1 MQHFLLILLQIQENS
16 QTHLN
21 KIEFKDYAPF
31 IVALVA
37 LFTLIFGILQYRK
50 GLLQRRSEQFL
61 KMRER
66 YIDNKEFQELFT
78 LIEHDDEK
86 LKVIPYKQKLKFLGF
101 YEELALMKNSGLI
114 KREVVFY
121 MFAYHAIRIWQSE
134 NFWYITDN
142 SGTAKVVN
150 KESAYWF
157 LFKKFAQEMIDYENQ
172 FILKTKSGSKLFSKR
187 LKFKL

>member
-1 MQHFLLILLQIQENS
+1 MN
-16 QTHLN
+16 T
-21 KIEFKDYAPF
+21 IEFKDYAPF

-37 LFTLIFGILQYRK
+37 LFTLLFGILQYRK
-50 GLLQRRSEQFL
+50 GLVQRRSEQFL

-66 YIDNKEFQELFT
+66 YIDNKEFQGLFT
-78 LIEHDDEK
+78 LIENDDEK
-86 LKVIPYKQKLKFLGF
+86 LKTIPYKQKLKFLGF

-142 SGTAKVVN
+142 SGVAKVVN

-157 LFKKFAQEMIDYENQ
+157 LFKKFAQEMIGYEKQ
-172 FILKTKSGSKLFSKR
+172 FILKTKSHSKFFSKR